1 LAVTALQA
9 ITTVNRLA
17 YQLSK
22 RLPEYR
28 KRERYYNGEQPLTM
42 TSPEFRSYHAD
53 RYEDWSDNWTAVVAE
68 APVERLEVQGIR
80 PFDPDRRGAGSARDA
95 DNDLWR
101 VWVENEADYGSD
113 LAFLDAVV
121 CDRSY
126 ALVWGNPDDEATP
139 HIFWEHPSQCIVD
152 HDPETGDRR
161 AGLKIWRDDSLE
173 YATLYLPDEV
183 WKFERRRVASNG
195 FIVVGGDLMPG
206 GWKPRQPSGD
216 ETWPLPNPMGEV
228 PLVELPNRPRTLG
241 EPRSDIAGTIKMQ
254 DAVNLVWAYL
264 FNAADF
270 ASFPQRVVM
279 GADMPKIPVLDENGE
294 VVGEKPV
301 PLEKFA
307 ADRIVWLTG
316 KEAKIGEWKAA
327 NLEVYTKVLEVAIS
341 HIASQTRTPHH
352 YLVGKMANLSAEAL
366 KAAETGLVKRTEEKT
381 EHQGRG
387 IREVFRLV
395 AIAQGAEARRVR
407 AIGAGTVL
415 WKDVESRSEAQLAD
429 ALQKLKDIG
438 FPFEWL
444 AERYGLDPVEVDRV
458 MQMRQSEVEQM
469 LTLGEDLLD
478 RTTGDDEDDVEG
490 DEDVDDAA

>member
-1 LAVTALQA
+1 MAVTALQA
-9 ITTVNRLA
+9 ITTVNRLS
-17 YQLSK
+17 YQLSR
-22 RLPEYR
+22 RLPGYR
-28 KRERYYNGEQPLTM
+28 ERERYYNGEQPLKM
-42 TSPEFRSYHAD
+42 TSPEFRNYHAD

-80 PFDPDRRGAGSARDA
+80 PFDPARRGAGSARDA

-121 CDRSY
+121 CDRSF
-126 ALVWGNPDDEATP
+126 ALVWGNAADESTP
-139 HIFWEHPSQCIVD
+139 GIFWEHPSQCIVD
-152 HDPETGDRR
+152 HDPETGRRR
-161 AGLKIWRDDSLE
+161 AGLKVWRDDHLE
-173 YATLYLPDEV
+173 YATLYLTDEV
-183 WKFERRRVASNG
+183 WKFERRRVAHSG

-206 GWKPRQPSGD
+206 GWKPRQPDGD
-216 ETWPLPNPMGEV
+216 DTWPLPNPMGEV

-254 DAVNLVWAYL
+254 DAVNLLWAYL

-279 GADMPKIPVLDENGE
+279 GADMPKIPVMDDNGE
-294 VVGEKPV
+294 IIGEKPV

-307 ADRIVWLTG
+307 AERIIWLTS
-316 KEAKIGEWKAA
+316 KDANIGEWSAA
-327 NLEVYTKVLEVAIS
+327 NLEIYTKVLEVAIS

-381 EHQGRG
+381 EHHGRG
-387 IREVFRLV
+387 VRDIFRLV
-395 AIAQGAEARRVR
+395 AIAQGANEERVR
-407 AIGAGTVL
+407 AISAGSVL
-415 WKDVESRSEAQLAD
+415 WKDVESRSDSQVAD
-429 ALQKLKDIG
+429 KLQKLKDMG

-444 AERYGLDPVEVDRV
+444 AEQYGLDPVEVDRV
-458 MQMRQSEVEQM
+458 IAMRRDELEQM
-469 LTLGEDLLD
+469 MTLGDDLID
-478 RTTGDDEDDVEG
+478 RTAGTDDDVDEG